1 MILYLFILVG
11 AMSSSTLFTMDN
23 EKANSSGFFVKS
35 QSPSSPRFIISS
47 DLLATNALES
57 KNALQLFY
65 HYTPIISE
73 FSQKRS
79 WLEKYI
85 TIPAHTMA
93 IVKTGYE
100 YARGTDPKKKGLSNS
115 IDGVSFYL
123 SLNSMTPL
131 SDDEKAKALE
141 LSTQPEPNLDV
152 INHIK
157 EKAFLGLILATNQ
170 DVSEQ
175 ACYQDQLRKKG
186 IMIRDLFTQGIVTT
200 PHYRLLEGKELSDDP
215 FEKVGDKWLAAKGRI
230 GSQEFEDTLLELSK
244 DRKPIFLTGRKEYF
258 KALQKSKKITAAYCP
273 SPEKL
278 REFLDETTTDY
289 GSEYP
294 FGEDWLEKK

>member
-1 MILYLFILVG
+1 MILYLFIFVG

-23 EKANSSGFFVKS
+23 EKSNSSGFFIKS
-35 QSPSSPRFIISS
+35 QSSSSPRFIISS
-47 DLLATNALES
+47 DLVAGNALDD
-57 KNALQLFY
+57 KNILQLLY
-65 HYTPIISE
+65 HYSPIISE
-73 FSQKRS
+73 LSQKRS
-79 WLEKYI
+79 WFEKCF
-85 TIPAHTMA
+85 TIPANTMA
-93 IVKTGYE
+93 IVKKGNE
-100 YARGTDPKKKGLSNS
+100 YARGTDPKKKGLSNA

-141 LSTQPEPNLDV
+141 LSTQPQPNEKV
-152 INHIK
+152 INHLK

-175 ACYQDQLRKKG
+175 ACYQDQLRQRG
-186 IMIRDLFTQGIVTT
+186 VMIRELFTEGIVTT
-200 PHYRLLEGKELSDDP
+200 PHYRLLEGKELSKDP

-230 GSQEFEDTLLELSK
+230 GSQEFEETLLELSK

-289 GSEYP
+289 AAEYP